1 MKLKNLTTLA
11 ATALMLGGLVLIW
24 LLKLPEGLPRVIA
37 GGIWAAAGI
46 LLWVLARRAYNR
58 K

>member
-1 MKLKNLTTLA
+1 MQLKNLTTLVFS
-11 ATALMLGGLVLIW
+11 ALMLGGLVLIW
-24 LLKLPEGLPRVIA
+24 LLKLPEGGPRVIA
-37 GGIWAAAGI
+37 GSLWAAAGV